1 MSLTPPGL
9 AAFVDVVRSTWN
21 ELRVAVVTWA
31 PEVLLSVLLALV
43 YLALFA
49 LLRRVAFALV
59 TRFSQELRH
68 VLEPSLHV
76 GLRLGYWMLTLVS
89 VTALFPA
96 LQGYGRPIFRVF
108 LILCLLYV
116 VWFAL
121 RRVLEAS
128 FGRWHLDASLVLL
141 GTNVARVLVVALGLY
156 LVFQQFGIDLLPLLG
171 GLGVA
176 GIALGFAAQDILG
189 NLIAGVTLLLDRPFR
204 IGDWIRVEAWEGQ
217 VVRITL
223 RTTRIRTRDNSF
235 VSIPNSKIANN
246 DVANLSEGGPLRVS
260 DTLGVAYA
268 TDLDQARQVLLGALA
283 QTQGVLADPPPRVA
297 VDALADSS
305 VNLKLIYW
313 IAQERIAKRPQ
324 VQSRVR
330 EAAKRA
336 LDAAGISIPFPQRVL
351 HLESAAGLEAFLR
364 PEPKSSDQ
372 TER

>member
-1 MSLTPPGL
+1 MTPPGL